1 MIVFVDT
8 SALFSL
14 LVHDDYMHV
23 RAKLNFAHF
32 GAHHFRLMT
41 SSFVLVETIALLQR
55 RIGLDAVRDFNAKI
69 APLLEVVWVDTDWH
83 NRGMMRLLAQ
93 NQKELSLVDCLSFEI
108 MEAREITEVFSFDRH
123 FEANGFKIA
132 NYHNLDAN
140 SRR

>member
-1 MIVFVDT
+1 M
-8 SALFSL
+8 
-14 LVHDDYMHV
+14 
-23 RAKLNFAHF
+23 
-32 GAHHFRLMT
+32 
-41 SSFVLVETIALLQR
+41 
-55 RIGLDAVRDFNAKI
+55 DAVRDFNAKI

-132 NYHNLDAN
+132 NYHNLDVN
-140 SRR
+140 SRL